1 MKKKCESK
9 RENDKKTTAIQS
21 IDVRAAYLRCYFIF
35 WTYVC
40 LYLGSH
46 LYFHTSTTQ
55 HNTPSHNY
63 QLPVIFSSP
72 LRVQFCALFVQRAII
87 SNAHKTAQN
96 LFSKSIKSIFPD
108 SCFLA
113 LWRYIMQIWHGVN

>member
-35 WTYVC
+35 WTYIC
-40 LYLGSH
+40 LYLSFR

-72 LRVQFCALFVQRAII
+72 LRAQFCALFVQRAII
-87 SNAHKTAQN
+87 LNAHKTAQN
-96 LFSKSIKSIFPD
+96 LFSKSIKSIF
-108 SCFLA
+108 L
-113 LWRYIMQIWHGVN
+113 R